1 MKSLPAA
8 SLYSGYC
15 TGIPILYKK
24 TGCVEKMRSDI
35 CVILVDDDDIN
46 NYLSKVILEDFLPP
60 ENIKE
65 FTSPL
70 TLLNYLPGQLREAGI
85 KRCIFFVD
93 INMPGMSG
101 WELIR
106 QLKNMELFD
115 FGRKDL
121 IYVLSS
127 SVNQRDRERVE
138 MESSIHGFIEK
149 PISLNKVESL
159 LKAEKAD

>member
-1 MKSLPAA
+1 M
-8 SLYSGYC
+8 
-15 TGIPILYKK
+15 
-24 TGCVEKMRSDI
+24 ENMRSDI
-35 CVILVDDDDIN
+35 CVILVDDDEIN

-70 TLLNYLPGQLREAGI
+70 TLLQYLPAQLRETGI
-85 KRCIFFVD
+85 EKCIFFID

-101 WELIR
+101 WDLIR

-115 FGRKDL
+115 FGGKDL

-149 PISLNKVESL
+149 PISINRVEAL
-159 LKAEKAD
+159 LKSGKAD